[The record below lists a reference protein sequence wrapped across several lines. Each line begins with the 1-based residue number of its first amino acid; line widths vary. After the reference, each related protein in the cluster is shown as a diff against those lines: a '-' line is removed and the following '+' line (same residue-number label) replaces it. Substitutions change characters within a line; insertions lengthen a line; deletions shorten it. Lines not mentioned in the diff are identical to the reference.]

1 MSSKNT
7 NNNNINN
14 SLNESKNNFENKKT
28 IDDEILN
35 TENNENNNIINN
47 ENYKLNQIKNIIN
60 NNLNNSTNYNL
71 NKNITNSSFSKKS
84 QNTKTNTSNLKSNDS
99 KNNFYQ
105 NLEDKDLYVLKT
117 FQTVKI
123 LLISLIISIFYSLLF
138 SFLLLFYNENSFPSN
153 CKNLKRMN
161 RATYII
167 LFISTLFSIIC
178 TIIHIKYRL
187 DYEYSKKIL
196 QIRSIYNYVITLSFL
211 ISLTI
216 VYNRTRN
223 VKECGKVWKV
233 DLAYIICEWIILI
246 LCYSG
251 FWIIVV
257 IIFCCKS
264 KHIELK
270 ENDEIPIE
278 EMKKLI

>member
-7 NNNNINN
+7 NNNNIN

-35 TENNENNNIINN
+35 TEINENNNIINN

-216 VYNRTRN
+216 IFFIIIKKFIFNC
-223 VKECGKVWKV
+223 KESN
-233 DLAYIICEWIILI
+233 LIII
-246 LCYSG
+246 
-251 FWIIVV
+251 
-257 IIFCCKS
+257 
-264 KHIELK
+264 
-270 ENDEIPIE
+270 
-278 EMKKLI
+278 